1 MNRGAGSRVVPGGPT
16 APDCLEQSGSSTW
29 RLSVACA
36 FRSPAPVS
44 LCICVRMPGFRDCA
58 DPIVQ
63 IRGDRMA
70 CDVKRDPSDM

>member
-1 MNRGAGSRVVPGGPT
+1 MNRGAGSHGSYQGDRLRQTVWNR
-16 APDCLEQSGSSTW
+16 LEALLG
-29 RLSVACA
+29 A

-70 CDVKRDPSDM
+70 CDVKRDPSDL